1 MMTEAQALTALA
13 REDPE
18 AADEAKAALG
28 WLTNGEGLETVS
40 QLKLQEFVW
49 YALPVKWPMTT
60 GELIAVTRA
69 LGRLF
74 AMVGME
80 RYAEVCMCS
89 GTEKILTAYGHGHE
103 VGIAAYAEAVENSSA
118 APPDTGLLDW
128 GSVMGPDE
136 RAAYDACA
144 AAVELAIAS
153 GEISRG
159 SRGWK
164 ARRAALIDRWLTT
177 PPPARDGQAG
187 RNQPGRGHPVGGQ
200 AAREGQAGRHRAGA
214 HHAPGVSGTW
224 LARIHTE
231 RMDAWAHSRPGERSR
246 LAAAVLP
253 RLLEEPTPP
262 DDALPTLSWLLG
274 HAEAGL
280 RLTARHYI
288 APALITEAVDAFG
301 WREQLPGALRQELDV
316 FPLHTLRGLAQGELG
331 AIRRT
336 GTSLV
341 LTRAGRLMAEDRAA
355 RWRIGT
361 ACLVGADD
369 GASPDFAVAVREAS
383 LLFLLV
389 SGPAG
394 YDELTRH
401 LARIHAE
408 EGWSS
413 RGGADLGEAVRRE
426 IYGLRHRL
434 WALHLLYTGR
444 ASREPLALTETGV
457 YAALAA
463 LRSRA
468 RAPRHHVG
476 LALGARCPGSA
487 QRFGAQ
493 GRIADVVLRQRGGG
507 GPR

>member
-1 MMTEAQALTALA
+1 MMTEAQALNALA

-80 RYAEVCMCS
+80 RYADVCMS
-89 GTEKILTAYGHGHE
+89 AGTEKILAAYGDGHE
-103 VGIAAYAEAVENSSA
+103 AGIAAYAEAVENSSA
-118 APPDTGLLDW
+118 APPDTGLLAW

-153 GEISRG
+153 GELACG

-164 ARRAALIDRWLTT
+164 AKRAALVDRWLTA
-177 PPPARDGQAG
+177 PPTARDGQGG
-187 RNQPGRGHPVGGQ
+187 RTGTGRGHLGGGQ
-200 AAREGQAGRHRAGA
+200 QGSQGRGLAGRHRTGA
-214 HHAPGVSGTW
+214 HHAPEVSGTW
-224 LARIHTE
+224 LARVHTE
-231 RMDAWAHSRPGERSR
+231 RMDAWAHSRRGERSR

-253 RLLEEPTPP
+253 RLLEEVAPP

-274 HAEAGL
+274 HADAGM

-288 APALITEAVDAFG
+288 PPALVTEAVDMFG
-301 WREQLPGALRQELDV
+301 WRDQLAGALRQELDV

-331 AIRRT
+331 AVRRS
-336 GTSLV
+336 GTSLL
-341 LTRAGRLMAEDRAA
+341 LTRAGRLMAEDRTA

-369 GASPDFAVAVREAS
+369 GPEPDFAVAVREAG

-394 YDELTRH
+394 YEELTRH
-401 LARIHAE
+401 LTRIHAE
-408 EGWSS
+408 EGWAS
-413 RGGADLGEAVRRE
+413 RGGADLTDAVRRE

-444 ASREPLALTETGV
+444 VSREPLTLTETGIH
-457 YAALAA
+457 AALAA
-463 LRSRA
+463 LRTRA
-468 RAPRHHVG
+468 RSPRHHVG
-476 LALGARCPGSA
+476 LGLAGQPSVP
-487 QRFGAQ
+487 QRS
-493 GRIADVVLRQRGGG
+493 GG
-507 GPR
+507 

>member
-28 WLTNGEGLETVS
+28 WLTNGAGLETVS

-74 AMVGME
+74 TMVGME
-80 RYAEVCMCS
+80 RYAEVCLS
-89 GTEKILTAYGHGHE
+89 PGTEQILTAYGQGHDA
-103 VGIAAYAEAVENSSA
+103 GIAAYAQAVENSST
-118 APPDTGLLDW
+118 APPDTALLAW

-153 GEISRG
+153 RELAAGA
-159 SRGWK
+159 RGW
-164 ARRAALIDRWLTT
+164 RAKRTALIDRWLTA
-177 PPPARDGQAG
+177 PPPA
-187 RNQPGRGHPVGGQ
+187 PVTP
-200 AAREGQAGRHRAGA
+200 EGGRHRAGA
-214 HHAPGVSGTW
+214 HHAPGVSDTW

-231 RMDAWAHSRPGERSR
+231 RMDAWANSRPGERSR

-253 RLLEEPTPP
+253 RLLEETVPP
-262 DDALPTLSWLLG
+262 DNALPTLGWLLG
-274 HAEAGL
+274 HADVGL
-280 RLTARHYI
+280 KLTARYYI
-288 APALITEAVDAFG
+288 PPAVITEAVEEFG

-316 FPLHTLRGLAQGELG
+316 FPLHTLRGLAQGEMG
-331 AIRRT
+331 AIRRA

-341 LTRAGRLMAEDRAA
+341 LTRTGRLMAEDPAV

-361 ACLVGADD
+361 AALIGADD
-369 GASPDFAVAVREAS
+369 GPRPDFAVAVREAS

-394 YDELTRH
+394 YEELTRH
-401 LARIHAE
+401 LTRIHTE

-413 RGGADLGEAVRRE
+413 RGRADLSDAVRRE
-426 IYGLRHRL
+426 IHGLRHRL
-434 WALHLLYTGR
+434 WALHLLYTER
-444 ASREPLALTETGV
+444 ASREPLTLTETGV

-468 RAPRHHVG
+468 RGPRHHVG
-476 LALGARCPGSA
+476 LG
-487 QRFGAQ
+487 
-493 GRIADVVLRQRGGG
+493 
-507 GPR
+507 

>member
-1 MMTEAQALTALA
+1 MMTEAQALNALA

-28 WLTNGEGLETVS
+28 WLTSGEGLETVS

-74 AMVGME
+74 SMVGME
-80 RYAEVCMCS
+80 RYADVCIS
-89 GTEKILTAYGHGHE
+89 SSTEKILAAYGQGHE
-103 VGIAAYAEAVENSSA
+103 AGIAAYAEAAENSPA
-118 APPDTGLLDW
+118 APPDTGLLAW

-153 GEISRG
+153 GELTHG

-164 ARRAALIDRWLTT
+164 AKRAALVDRWLTT
-177 PPPARDGQAG
+177 PP
-187 RNQPGRGHPVGGQ
+187 GHQSRSQLSGST
-200 AAREGQAGRHRAGA
+200 HRAGA
-214 HHAPGVSGTW
+214 HNVPGAGATL

-253 RLLEEPTPP
+253 RLLEELSPP
-262 DDALPTLSWLLG
+262 ADALPTVRWLLG
-274 HAEAGL
+274 HADNGL

-288 APALITEAVDAFG
+288 PPALVTEAVDTFG
-301 WREQLPGALRQELDV
+301 WREQLFGALRQELDV
-316 FPLHTLRGLAQGELG
+316 FPLHTLRGLAQGEMG
-331 AIRRT
+331 AIRRS

-341 LTRAGRLMAEDRAA
+341 LTRTGKLMAEDETA
-355 RWRIGT
+355 RWQIAT
-361 ACLVGADD
+361 AALVGADN
-369 GASPDFAVAVREAS
+369 GRRPDFAVSVREAS

-389 SGPAG
+389 SGPVG

-401 LARIHAE
+401 LTRIHAE
-408 EGWSS
+408 EGWASRSGTDLSS
-413 RGGADLGEAVRRE
+413 AVRRE

-434 WALHLLYTGR
+434 WALQLLYPER
-444 ASREPLALTETGV
+444 ASREPLTLTETGAR
-457 YAALAA
+457 AALAA
-463 LRSRA
+463 LRTRA
-468 RAPRHHVG
+468 RGPRHHIG
-476 LALGARCPGSA
+476 LE
-487 QRFGAQ
+487 
-493 GRIADVVLRQRGGG
+493 
-507 GPR
+507 

>member
-80 RYAEVCMCS
+80 RYAEVCLCS
-89 GTEKILTAYGHGHE
+89 STKQILIAHGHGHE
-103 VGIAAYAEAVENSSA
+103 KGIAAYAQAVENSSA

-136 RAAYDACA
+136 RAAYDSCA

-153 GEISRG
+153 GDIACG

-164 ARRAALIDRWLTT
+164 ARRAALVDRWLTT
-177 PPPARDGQAG
+177 PPPARDGQ
-187 RNQPGRGHPVGGQ
+187 GGG
-200 AAREGQAGRHRAGA
+200 REGQAGRHRAGA

-253 RLLEEPTPP
+253 RLLEEPAPP
-262 DDALPTLSWLLG
+262 DDALPTLCWLLR
-274 HAEAGL
+274 HADAGL

-288 APALITEAVDAFG
+288 SPALVTEAVDAFS
-301 WREQLPGALRQELDV
+301 WRDQLPGALRQELDV
-316 FPLHTLRGLAQGELG
+316 FPLHRRPRGEMG

-341 LTRAGRLMAEDRAA
+341 LTRTGRLMAEDRAA

-369 GASPDFAVAVREAS
+369 GPSPHFAAAVREAS

-394 YDELTRH
+394 YEELTCH
-401 LARIHAE
+401 LTRIHAE
-408 EGWSS
+408 EGWSPL
-413 RGGADLGEAVRRE
+413 GGADLSDAVRRE

-434 WALHLLYTGR
+434 WARRLLYTGR

-463 LRSRA
+463 LRTRA

-476 LALGARCPGSA
+476 LALGASA
-487 QRFGAQ
+487 RASDAQ
-493 GRIADVVLRQRGGG
+493 WRIADVVFRQRGRG
-507 GPR
+507 R

>member
-1 MMTEAQALTALA
+1 MMTEAQALNALA
-13 REDPE
+13 RDDPE

-28 WLTNGEGLETVS
+28 WLTNGAGLETVS

-74 AMVGME
+74 SMVGME
-80 RYAEVCMCS
+80 RYADVCLS
-89 GTEKILTAYGHGHE
+89 PGTEQILTAYGRGHE
-103 VGIAAYAEAVENSSA
+103 AGIAAYAEAVENSST
-118 APPDTGLLDW
+118 APPDTSLLAW

-153 GEISRG
+153 GELSSG
-159 SRGWK
+159 ARGWRAK
-164 ARRAALIDRWLTT
+164 RAALIDRWLTT
-177 PPPARDGQAG
+177 PPPT
-187 RNQPGRGHPVGGQ
+187 PV
-200 AAREGQAGRHRAGA
+200 AREGGRHPA
-214 HHAPGVSGTW
+214 HHAPGVSDTW

-231 RMDAWAHSRPGERSR
+231 RMDAWANSRPGERSR

-253 RLLEEPTPP
+253 RLLEETAPP
-262 DDALPTLSWLLG
+262 GDALPTLGWLLG
-274 HAEAGL
+274 RADVGL
-280 RLTARHYI
+280 KLTARHYI
-288 APALITEAVDAFG
+288 PPAVITEAVDMFG

-316 FPLHTLRGLAQGELG
+316 FPLHTLRGLAQGEMG
-331 AIRRT
+331 AIRRA

-341 LTRAGRLMAEDRAA
+341 LTRTGRLMAEDPNV

-361 ACLVGADD
+361 AALVGPDD
-369 GASPDFAVAVREAS
+369 GPRPDFAVAVREAS

-394 YDELTRH
+394 YEELTRH

-408 EGWSS
+408 EGWTS
-413 RGGADLGEAVRRE
+413 RGRADLSEAVRRE
-426 IYGLRHRL
+426 IHGLRHRL

-444 ASREPLALTETGV
+444 ASREPLTLTETGV

-468 RAPRHHVG
+468 RGPRHHVG
-476 LALGARCPGSA
+476 LG
-487 QRFGAQ
+487 
-493 GRIADVVLRQRGGG
+493 
-507 GPR
+507 

>member
-1 MMTEAQALTALA
+1 MMTEAQALNALA

-28 WLTNGEGLETVS
+28 WLTNGAGLETVS

-74 AMVGME
+74 SMVGME
-80 RYAEVCMCS
+80 RYADVCLS
-89 GTEKILTAYGHGHE
+89 PGTEQILTAYGRGHE
-103 VGIAAYAEAVENSSA
+103 AGIAAYAEAVENSST
-118 APPDTGLLDW
+118 APPDTSLLAW

-153 GEISRG
+153 SELSSGA
-159 SRGWK
+159 RGWRAK
-164 ARRAALIDRWLTT
+164 RAALIDRWLTT
-177 PPPARDGQAG
+177 PPPT
-187 RNQPGRGHPVGGQ
+187 PV
-200 AAREGQAGRHRAGA
+200 AREGGRHPA
-214 HHAPGVSGTW
+214 HHAPGVSDTW

-231 RMDAWAHSRPGERSR
+231 RMDAWANSRPGERSR

-253 RLLEEPTPP
+253 RLLEETTPAE
-262 DDALPTLSWLLG
+262 DALPTLGWLLG
-274 HAEAGL
+274 HADVGL
-280 RLTARHYI
+280 KLTARHYI
-288 APALITEAVDAFG
+288 PPAVITEAVDLFG

-316 FPLHTLRGLAQGELG
+316 FPLHTLRGLAQGEMG
-331 AIRRT
+331 AIRRA

-341 LTRAGRLMAEDRAA
+341 LTRTGRLMAEDPIV

-361 ACLVGADD
+361 AALVGADD
-369 GASPDFAVAVREAS
+369 GPRPDFAVAVREAS

-394 YDELTRH
+394 YEELTRH

-408 EGWSS
+408 EGWTS
-413 RGGADLGEAVRRE
+413 RGRANLSEAVRRE
-426 IYGLRHRL
+426 IHGLRHRL

-444 ASREPLALTETGV
+444 ASREPLTLTETGV

-468 RAPRHHVG
+468 RGPRHHVG
-476 LALGARCPGSA
+476 LG
-487 QRFGAQ
+487 
-493 GRIADVVLRQRGGG
+493 
-507 GPR
+507 

>member
-80 RYAEVCMCS
+80 RYADVCMS
-89 GTEKILTAYGHGHE
+89 PETEKILTAYGRGHE
-103 VGIAAYAEAVENSSA
+103 TGIAAYAEAVENSSA
-118 APPDTGLLDW
+118 APPDTGVLAW

-136 RAAYDACA
+136 RSAYDACA

-153 GEISRG
+153 GDIACG

-164 ARRAALIDRWLTT
+164 ARRTALIDRWLTT

-187 RNQPGRGHPVGGQ
+187 PPS
-200 AAREGQAGRHRAGA
+200 REGQAGRHRAGA
-214 HHAPGVSGTW
+214 HHAPGVSGSW
-224 LARIHTE
+224 LARIQTE

-246 LAAAVLP
+246 LAAAILP
-253 RLLEEPTPP
+253 RLLEEPAPP
-262 DDALPTLSWLLG
+262 DGALPTLSWLLG

-288 APALITEAVDAFG
+288 APALVTEAVDAFG
-301 WREQLPGALRQELDV
+301 WRDQLPGALRQELDV
-316 FPLHTLRGLAQGELG
+316 FPLHTLRGLAQGEMG

-341 LTRAGRLMAEDRAA
+341 LTRAGRLMAGDRAA

-369 GASPDFAVAVREAS
+369 GPSPDFAVAVREAS

-408 EGWSS
+408 EGWAS
-413 RGGADLGEAVRRE
+413 RGGADLSDAVRRE

-463 LRSRA
+463 LRTRA

-476 LALGARCPGSA
+476 LALGRPGPARSA
-487 QRFGAQ
+487 VQRFGAQ
-493 GRIADVVLRQRGGG
+493 GRVADVVLGQRGGG
-507 GPR
+507 GPG

>member
-1 MMTEAQALTALA
+1 MMTEAQALNALA

-18 AADEAKAALG
+18 AADEAKAALS

-74 AMVGME
+74 SMVGME
-80 RYAEVCMCS
+80 RYAEVCLCPR
-89 GTEKILTAYGHGHE
+89 TETILTAYGDGHDT
-103 VGIAAYAEAVENSSA
+103 GIAAYAEAMENSST
-118 APPDTGLLDW
+118 APSDTGLLSW

-153 GEISRG
+153 GELPAG
-159 SRGWK
+159 SRGW
-164 ARRAALIDRWLTT
+164 RAKRTALIDRWLTT
-177 PPPARDGQAG
+177 PPQAHDGQAG
-187 RNQPGRGHPVGGQ
+187 WNDPPRRHPAGGGPGRAVP
-200 AAREGQAGRHRAGA
+200 GRHRAGA
-214 HHAPGVSGTW
+214 HHAPGASGTW

-253 RLLEEPTPP
+253 RLLEEAEPP

-274 HAEAGL
+274 HADVGL
-280 RLTARHYI
+280 RLTARYYI
-288 APALITEAVDAFG
+288 PPALVTEAVDMFG
-301 WREQLPGALRQELDV
+301 WREQLAGALRQELDV
-316 FPLHTLRGLAQGELG
+316 FPLHTLRGLAQGEIG
-331 AIRRT
+331 AVRRS
-336 GTSLV
+336 GPSLV
-341 LTRAGRLMAEDRAA
+341 LTRTGRLMIEDPEA

-361 ACLVGADD
+361 AALVGADD
-369 GASPDFAVAVREAS
+369 GTRPDFAVAVREAG

-394 YDELTRH
+394 YEELTRH

-408 EGWSS
+408 EGWTA
-413 RGGADLGEAVRRE
+413 RGGLSDAVRRE
-426 IYGLRHRL
+426 IHALRHRL

-444 ASREPLALTETGV
+444 ASREPLTLTETGV
-457 YAALAA
+457 QAALSA
-463 LRSRA
+463 LRA
-468 RAPRHHVG
+468 RARGPRHHVG
-476 LALGARCPGSA
+476 LG
-487 QRFGAQ
+487 
-493 GRIADVVLRQRGGG
+493 
-507 GPR
+507 

>member
-1 MMTEAQALTALA
+1 MMTEAQALNALA

-18 AADEAKAALG
+18 AADEAKAALS
-28 WLTNGEGLETVS
+28 WLTNGAGLETVS

-74 AMVGME
+74 SMLGME
-80 RYAEVCMCS
+80 RYADVCMS
-89 GTEKILTAYGHGHE
+89 PGTERILTAYGDGHE
-103 VGIAAYAEAVENSSA
+103 AGIAAYAEAVENSST
-118 APPDTGLLDW
+118 APSDTGLLAW

-144 AAVELAIAS
+144 AAIELAIAS
-153 GEISRG
+153 GELPAG
-159 SRGWK
+159 SRGW
-164 ARRAALIDRWLTT
+164 RAKRNALIDRWLTA
-177 PPPARDGQAG
+177 PPAARDGQTGWNDPA
-187 RNQPGRGHPVGGQ
+187 RGHPAGRPPG
-200 AAREGQAGRHRAGA
+200 EGRSQPVRHRAGA

-231 RMDAWAHSRPGERSR
+231 RMDAWANSRPGERSR

-253 RLLEEPTPP
+253 RLLEEAGAP

-274 HAEAGL
+274 HADAGL

-288 APALITEAVDAFG
+288 PPALVTEAVDMFG
-301 WREQLPGALRQELDV
+301 WREQLAGALKQELDV
-316 FPLHTLRGLAQGELG
+316 FPLHTLRGLAQGEMG

-341 LTRAGRLMAEDRAA
+341 LTRTGRLMTEDRDT

-361 ACLVGADD
+361 AALVGADD
-369 GASPDFAVAVREAS
+369 GTQPDFAVAVREAG

-394 YDELTRH
+394 YEELTRH
-401 LARIHAE
+401 LTRIHTE
-408 EGWSS
+408 EGWTA
-413 RGGADLGEAVRRE
+413 RGGLSDAVRRE
-426 IYGLRHRL
+426 IHGLRHRL

-444 ASREPLALTETGV
+444 ASREPLTLTETGV
-457 YAALAA
+457 QAALSA

-468 RAPRHHVG
+468 RGPRHHVG
-476 LALGARCPGSA
+476 LGLPGQDRRPPRS
-487 QRFGAQ
+487 
-493 GRIADVVLRQRGGG
+493 GGY
-507 GPR
+507 PQ

>member
-1 MMTEAQALTALA
+1 MMTEAQALNALA

-80 RYAEVCMCS
+80 RYAEVCMCA

-103 VGIAAYAEAVENSSA
+103 AGIAAYAEAVENSST
-118 APPDTGLLDW
+118 APPDTGLLAW

-153 GEISRG
+153 GELTCG

-164 ARRAALIDRWLTT
+164 AKRAALIDRWLTT
-177 PPPARDGQAG
+177 PPPVRDGQG
-187 RNQPGRGHPVGGQ
+187 GWSTPGRGHQAGGPPG
-200 AAREGQAGRHRAGA
+200 REGQAGRHRAGA
-214 HHAPGVSGTW
+214 YHAPGASGTW
-224 LARIHTE
+224 LARVHTE

-253 RLLEEPTPP
+253 RLLEEAAPP
-262 DDALPTLSWLLG
+262 DGALPTLSWLLG
-274 HAEAGL
+274 HADAGL

-288 APALITEAVDAFG
+288 PPALVTEAVDMFG
-301 WREQLPGALRQELDV
+301 WREQLTGALRQELDV
-316 FPLHTLRGLAQGELG
+316 FPLHTLRGLAQGEMG
-331 AIRRT
+331 AVRRS
-336 GTSLV
+336 GTSLL
-341 LTRAGRLMAEDRAA
+341 LTRAGRLMSEDRSA

-369 GASPDFAVAVREAS
+369 GPEPDFAVAVREAG

-394 YDELTRH
+394 YEELTRH
-401 LARIHAE
+401 LTRIHSE
-408 EGWSS
+408 EGWAS
-413 RGGADLGEAVRRE
+413 RGGADLADAVRRE

-444 ASREPLALTETGV
+444 VSGEPLTLTETGIR
-457 YAALAA
+457 AALAA
-463 LRSRA
+463 LRTRA
-468 RAPRHHVG
+468 RFPRHHVG
-476 LALGARCPGSA
+476 LGLDGQSRMPH
-487 QRFGAQ
+487 RN
-493 GRIADVVLRQRGGG
+493 GG
-507 GPR
+507 

>member
-28 WLTNGEGLETVS
+28 WLTNGAGLETVS

-80 RYAEVCMCS
+80 RYADVCLCS
-89 GTEKILTAYGHGHE
+89 GTEKILTAYSHGHE
-103 VGIAAYAEAVENSSA
+103 AGIAAYAEAVENSSA
-118 APPDTGLLDW
+118 APPDTGLLSW
-128 GSVMGPDE
+128 GTVMGPDE
-136 RAAYDACA
+136 RAAYDSCA
-144 AAVELAIAS
+144 AAVELAMAS
-153 GEISRG
+153 GEISYG
-159 SRGWK
+159 HRGWK
-164 ARRAALIDRWLTT
+164 ARRTALTDRWLTAA
-177 PPPARDGQAG
+177 PPAGGPRVS
-187 RNQPGRGHPVGGQ
+187 RGG
-200 AAREGQAGRHRAGA
+200 REGKHRAGA
-214 HHAPGVSGTW
+214 HHAPGVSATW
-224 LARIHTE
+224 LSRIHTE

-253 RLLEEPTPP
+253 RLLEELSPR

-288 APALITEAVDAFG
+288 PPALVTEAVDAFG
-301 WREQLPGALRQELDV
+301 WREQLAGALRQELDV
-316 FPLHTLRGLAQGELG
+316 CPLHTLRGLAQGEMG

-341 LTRAGRLMAEDRAA
+341 LTRTGKLMAEDRAA

-369 GASPDFAVAVREAS
+369 GPSPDFAVAVREAG

-394 YDELTRH
+394 YEELTRH
-401 LARIHAE
+401 LTRIHAE
-408 EGWSS
+408 EGWSPDAAGVAS
-413 RGGADLGEAVRRE
+413 PDLANAVRRE

-463 LRSRA
+463 LRTRA

-476 LALGARCPGSA
+476 LALSAYSPGPSSPCV
-487 QRFGAQ
+487 R
-493 GRIADVVLRQRGGG
+493 RGG
-507 GPR
+507 

>member
-1 MMTEAQALTALA
+1 MMTEAQALDALA

-28 WLTNGEGLETVS
+28 WLTNGAGLETVS

-74 AMVGME
+74 SMVGME
-80 RYAEVCMCS
+80 RYADVCLS
-89 GTEKILTAYGHGHE
+89 PGTEQILTAYARGHE
-103 VGIAAYAEAVENSSA
+103 AGIAAYAEAVENSST
-118 APPDTGLLDW
+118 APPDTGLLAW

-153 GEISRG
+153 RELASGA
-159 SRGWK
+159 RGWRAK
-164 ARRAALIDRWLTT
+164 RRALIDRWLTT
-177 PPPARDGQAG
+177 PPPAPMAQ
-187 RNQPGRGHPVGGQ
+187 
-200 AAREGQAGRHRAGA
+200 EGGRHRA
-214 HHAPGVSGTW
+214 HHAPGVSDTW

-231 RMDAWAHSRPGERSR
+231 RMDAWANSRPGERSR

-253 RLLEEPTPP
+253 RLLEETVPP
-262 DDALPTLSWLLG
+262 EGALPTLGWLLG
-274 HAEAGL
+274 HADVGL
-280 RLTARHYI
+280 KLTARHYI
-288 APALITEAVDAFG
+288 PPAIITEAVDEFG

-316 FPLHTLRGLAQGELG
+316 FPLHTLRGLAQGEMG
-331 AIRRT
+331 AIRRA

-341 LTRAGRLMAEDRAA
+341 LTRTGRLMAEDPAV

-361 ACLVGADD
+361 AALVGTDD
-369 GASPDFAVAVREAS
+369 GPRPDFAVAVREAA

-394 YDELTRH
+394 YEELTRH
-401 LARIHAE
+401 LARIHTE
-408 EGWSS
+408 EGWTS
-413 RGGADLGEAVRRE
+413 RGRADLAEAVRRE
-426 IYGLRHRL
+426 IGGLRHRL

-444 ASREPLALTETGV
+444 ASREPLTLTETGV

-468 RAPRHHVG
+468 RGPRHHVG
-476 LALGARCPGSA
+476 LA
-487 QRFGAQ
+487 
-493 GRIADVVLRQRGGG
+493 
-507 GPR
+507 

>member
-1 MMTEAQALTALA
+1 MMTEAQALDALA

-28 WLTNGEGLETVS
+28 WLTNGSGLETVS

-74 AMVGME
+74 SMVGME
-80 RYAEVCMCS
+80 RYADVCLS
-89 GTEKILTAYGHGHE
+89 PGTEQILTAYARGHE
-103 VGIAAYAEAVENSSA
+103 AGIAAYAEAVENSST
-118 APPDTGLLDW
+118 APPDTGLLAW

-144 AAVELAIAS
+144 AAVELAIACRELSS
-153 GEISRG
+153 GA
-159 SRGWK
+159 RGWRAK
-164 ARRAALIDRWLTT
+164 RRALIDRWLTT
-177 PPPARDGQAG
+177 PPPAPMAQ
-187 RNQPGRGHPVGGQ
+187 
-200 AAREGQAGRHRAGA
+200 EGGRHRA
-214 HHAPGVSGTW
+214 HHAPGVSDTW

-231 RMDAWAHSRPGERSR
+231 RMDAWANSRPGERSR

-253 RLLEEPTPP
+253 RLLEETVPP
-262 DDALPTLSWLLG
+262 EGALPTLGWLLG
-274 HAEAGL
+274 HADVGL
-280 RLTARHYI
+280 KLTARHYI
-288 APALITEAVDAFG
+288 PPAIIAEAVDEFG

-316 FPLHTLRGLAQGELG
+316 LPLHTLRGLAQGEMG
-331 AIRRT
+331 AIRRA

-341 LTRAGRLMAEDRAA
+341 LTRTGRLMAEDPAV

-361 ACLVGADD
+361 AALVGTDD
-369 GASPDFAVAVREAS
+369 GPRPDFAVAVREAA

-394 YDELTRH
+394 YEELTRH

-408 EGWSS
+408 EGWAS
-413 RGGADLGEAVRRE
+413 RGRADLAESVRRE
-426 IYGLRHRL
+426 IGGLRHRL

-444 ASREPLALTETGV
+444 ASREPLTLTETGV

-468 RAPRHHVG
+468 RGPRHHVG
-476 LALGARCPGSA
+476 LA
-487 QRFGAQ
+487 
-493 GRIADVVLRQRGGG
+493 
-507 GPR
+507 

>member
-1 MMTEAQALTALA
+1 MMTEAQALNALA

-28 WLTNGEGLETVS
+28 WLTSGEGLETVS

-74 AMVGME
+74 SMVGME
-80 RYAEVCMCS
+80 RYADVCMNS
-89 GTEKILTAYGHGHE
+89 STEKILAAYGHGHE
-103 VGIAAYAEAVENSSA
+103 AGIAAYAEAVENSPA
-118 APPDTGLLDW
+118 APPDTGLLAW

-153 GEISRG
+153 GELSCG

-164 ARRAALIDRWLTT
+164 AKRAALIDRWITT
-177 PPPARDGQAG
+177 PPGREGRGQPG
-187 RNQPGRGHPVGGQ
+187 GSGPGGGQPGRGHPVHGQ
-200 AAREGQAGRHRAGA
+200 PGPGQPGREGPGQPGRHRAGA
-214 HHAPGVSGTW
+214 HHMPGVSGTW

-253 RLLEEPTPP
+253 RLLEELSPP
-262 DDALPTLSWLLG
+262 EDALPTVRWLLG
-274 HAEAGL
+274 HADDGL

-288 APALITEAVDAFG
+288 PPALVTEAVDTFG
-301 WREQLPGALRQELDV
+301 WREHLVGALRQELDV
-316 FPLHTLRGLAQGELG
+316 FPLHTLRGLAQGEMG
-331 AIRRT
+331 AIRRA

-341 LTRAGRLMAEDRAA
+341 LTRTGKLMREDEAA
-355 RWRIGT
+355 RWRIAT
-361 ACLVGADD
+361 AALVGADN
-369 GASPDFAVAVREAS
+369 GRRPDFAVAVREAS

-389 SGPAG
+389 SGSAG

-401 LARIHAE
+401 LTRIHAE
-408 EGWSS
+408 EGWMP
-413 RGGADLGEAVRRE
+413 RGGTDLGNVVRHE

-434 WALHLLYTGR
+434 WALQLLYTER
-444 ASREPLALTETGV
+444 ASREPLTLTETGV

-463 LRSRA
+463 LRTRA
-468 RAPRHHVG
+468 RAPRHYVG
-476 LALGARCPGSA
+476 LALGAQPSVPARS
-487 QRFGAQ
+487 
-493 GRIADVVLRQRGGG
+493 GG
-507 GPR
+507 

>member
-89 GTEKILTAYGHGHE
+89 TTEKILTAYGEGHE
-103 VGIAAYAEAVENSSA
+103 TGIAAYAEAVENSSA

-153 GEISRG
+153 GDFACG

-164 ARRAALIDRWLTT
+164 ARRAALVDRWLTT
-177 PPPARDGQAG
+177 PPPARDGQGGG
-187 RNQPGRGHPVGGQ
+187 RE
-200 AAREGQAGRHRAGA
+200 AQAGRHRAGA

-253 RLLEEPTPP
+253 RLLEEPAPP
-262 DDALPTLSWLLG
+262 DDALPTLRWLLG

-288 APALITEAVDAFG
+288 APALVTEAVDAFG

-316 FPLHTLRGLAQGELG
+316 FPLHTLRGLAQGEMG

-361 ACLVGADD
+361 ACLIGADD
-369 GASPDFAVAVREAS
+369 GPSPDFAVAVREAS

-394 YDELTRH
+394 YEELTRH
-401 LARIHAE
+401 LTRIHAE

-413 RGGADLGEAVRRE
+413 RGGADLGDAVRRE

-463 LRSRA
+463 LRTRA

-476 LALGARCPGSA
+476 LALGASA
-487 QRFGAQ
+487 EGFGAQ
-493 GRIADVVLRQRGGG
+493 GRIADVVFRQRGRG
-507 GPR
+507 RAR

>member
-1 MMTEAQALTALA
+1 MMTEAQALDALA

-28 WLTNGEGLETVS
+28 WLTNGAGLETVS

-74 AMVGME
+74 SMVGME
-80 RYAEVCMCS
+80 RYADVCLS
-89 GTEKILTAYGHGHE
+89 PGTEQILTAYARGHE
-103 VGIAAYAEAVENSSA
+103 AGIAAYAEAVENSST
-118 APPDTGLLDW
+118 APPDTGLLAW

-144 AAVELAIAS
+144 AAVELAIACRELSS
-153 GEISRG
+153 GA
-159 SRGWK
+159 RGWRAK
-164 ARRAALIDRWLTT
+164 RRALIDRWLTT
-177 PPPARDGQAG
+177 PPPAPMAQ
-187 RNQPGRGHPVGGQ
+187 
-200 AAREGQAGRHRAGA
+200 EGGRHRA
-214 HHAPGVSGTW
+214 HHAPGVSDTW

-231 RMDAWAHSRPGERSR
+231 RMDAWANSRPGERSR

-253 RLLEEPTPP
+253 RLLEETVPP
-262 DDALPTLSWLLG
+262 EGALPTLGWLLG
-274 HAEAGL
+274 HADVGL
-280 RLTARHYI
+280 KLTARHYI
-288 APALITEAVDAFG
+288 PPAIIAEAVDEFG

-316 FPLHTLRGLAQGELG
+316 LPLHTLRGLAQGEMG
-331 AIRRT
+331 AIRRA

-341 LTRAGRLMAEDRAA
+341 LTRTGRLMAEDPAV

-361 ACLVGADD
+361 AALVGTDD
-369 GASPDFAVAVREAS
+369 GPRPDFAVAVREAA

-394 YDELTRH
+394 YEELTRH

-408 EGWSS
+408 EGWAS
-413 RGGADLGEAVRRE
+413 RGRADLAESVRRE
-426 IYGLRHRL
+426 IGGLRHRL

-444 ASREPLALTETGV
+444 ASREPLTLTETGV

-468 RAPRHHVG
+468 RGPRHHVG
-476 LALGARCPGSA
+476 LG
-487 QRFGAQ
+487 
-493 GRIADVVLRQRGGG
+493 
-507 GPR
+507 